1 MTVTNLL
8 QLAYAIRFFE
18 TTEQFVLGVD
28 YLKFSLSYWFVTATT
43 VDCRWALSC
52 CSRAFFAHV
61 HDSVLN
67 LLGLYP
73 AAVITG

>member
-1 MTVTNLL
+1 MTITNLL
-8 QLAYAIRFFE
+8 QLACAIRFFE

-28 YLKFSLSYWFVTATT
+28 YLNLSLSYWFVTATT

-52 CSRAFFAHV
+52 CSCAFFTHV
-61 HDSVLN
+61 HDSALD